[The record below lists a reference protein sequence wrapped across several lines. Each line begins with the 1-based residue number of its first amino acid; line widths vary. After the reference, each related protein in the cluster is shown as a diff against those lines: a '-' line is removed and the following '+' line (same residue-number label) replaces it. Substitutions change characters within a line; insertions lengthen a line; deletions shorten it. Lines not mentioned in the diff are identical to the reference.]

1 MPPEGS
7 NMKPDELTEEEL
19 QRQPA
24 GTVSVREVLTYM
36 SQDRF
41 MDLKEAAQYLPLS
54 ERTIREH
61 LQTIPHYRYGKKI
74 IFRRSELDRWMETF
88 RVRDQDLDAAL
99 KLAEEMLAG
108 KAGI

>member
-1 MPPEGS
+1 
-7 NMKPDELTEEEL
+7 MKPAQLTEEQL

-36 SQDRF
+36 KQDRY

-61 LQTIPHYRYGKKI
+61 LQTIPHYRYGKKL
-74 IFRRSELDRWMETF
+74 FFKRSTLDKWVETF
-88 RVRDQDLDAAL
+88 RVRDDDLDKAL
-99 KLAEEMLAG
+99 EMAESMLE
-108 KAGI
+108 

>member
-1 MPPEGS
+1 
-7 NMKPDELTEEEL
+7 MKPDQLTEEKL

-41 MDLKEAAQYLPLS
+41 MDLKEAARYLPLS

-74 IFRRSELDRWMETF
+74 FFKRSTLGQWVETF
-88 RVRDQDLDAAL
+88 RVRDDDLDVAVR
-99 KLAEEMLAG
+99 LAEELLG
-108 KAGI
+108 KAG